1 MIKFGSRTELT
12 VPKWLE
18 PQVQVTVGQTVRGAA
33 DVIFKLG
40 KPIHT
45 TAPAQADGEEFE
57 RLAPRETP
65 A

>member
-12 VPKWLE
+12 VPTWLE
-18 PQVQVTVGQTVRGAA
+18 PQVQVKVGQTVRGAA

-45 TAPAQADGEEFE
+45 TVAGQVRDEEFE
-57 RLAPRETP
+57 RIAPRETP